1 MRPNQTISANVST
14 QSTLFTDILYSGK
27 MKDFIKQADTIS
39 PLSNETKLDLLNN
52 LKRKFYEKGEI
63 VNQKG
68 KNSRRLY
75 LVESGLLK
83 HYYYHNG
90 NQFILRF
97 FCDKCFVT
105 ISDSFLR
112 NIPADYS
119 TIALEDTTLIYLEYD
134 DLEKLCEKHHSFEH
148 FIRIVISN
156 IAIMSIERLK
166 TMLHSNATER
176 YNNFITEYGNLQQRI
191 SLGDTASFLG
201 ISQVSLSRLRS
212 KR

>member
-1 MRPNQTISANVST
+1 MN
-14 QSTLFTDILYSGK
+14 
-27 MKDFIKQADTIS
+27 DFIKHADIIS
-39 PLSNETKLDLLNN
+39 PLSNETKEDLLKN
-52 LKRKFYEKGEI
+52 LKKRFYKKGEM

-68 KNSRRLY
+68 RNSRRLY
-75 LVESGLLK
+75 FIESGLLK

-97 FCDKCFVT
+97 FCDKRFVT

-134 DLEKLCEKHHSFEH
+134 ILEQLCAKHHSFEH

-156 IAIMSIERLK
+156 VAIMSIKRLK

-176 YNNFITEYGNLQQRI
+176 YNNFITEYGHLQQRI

-201 ISQVSLSRLRS
+201 MSQVSLSRLRS
-212 KR
+212 KNIF

>member
-1 MRPNQTISANVST
+1 
-14 QSTLFTDILYSGK
+14 
-27 MKDFIKQADTIS
+27 MKDLIKQADTIS